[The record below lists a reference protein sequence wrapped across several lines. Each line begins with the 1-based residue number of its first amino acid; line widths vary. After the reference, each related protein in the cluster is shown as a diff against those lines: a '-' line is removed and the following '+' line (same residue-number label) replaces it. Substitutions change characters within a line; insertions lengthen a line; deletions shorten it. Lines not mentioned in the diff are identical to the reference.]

1 MTAPGAATSE
11 PWRDRPTG
19 PDGVP
24 APVPDALPR
33 IVTLMGSG
41 ETSPTMVRTH
51 RDILRRLGSQAG
63 PVVLLD
69 TPFGFQENAREI
81 AARVESYFL
90 ESLQAAVDVASGRL
104 DAGPPA
110 DDRFATEQLTAKL
123 RDARYVFSGPG
134 SPTYAL
140 RQWAGSVVPGLLTE
154 KLTRGGA
161 VTFSSAAAL
170 TLGAFTIPVYEIY
183 KAGEDPHWLD
193 GLDVLG
199 SVGLDVAV
207 VPHYNNAEGGT
218 HDTRFCYLG
227 ERRLA
232 AMERMLPASHV
243 VLGVDEHT
251 ACVVDLAARTATV
264 AGLGVVTVRRLGRSA
279 SFPAG
284 SEVPLDE
291 LLAAADGPPAYGGRT
306 AGQTTDVA
314 SGVDGEPSLPDQ
326 ASSRPAPPTSP
337 LLDLVRGHE
346 AAFGDAIAARDAPG
360 AVAAVLGVEQLIV
373 DWSTDIPQADE
384 LERARAS
391 LRAMI
396 VELGQIASEG
406 LRDPRS
412 VVGPFVDALVEL
424 RRAAREQRRFADAD
438 AVRDLLTGL
447 GVELRDSAAG
457 TQWLL
462 TPVPAAP

>member
-1 MTAPGAATSE
+1 MNSTSG
-11 PWRDRPTG
+11 PVRDG
-19 PDGVP
+19 DEELG
-24 APVPDALPR
+24 APVDAVPR
-33 IVTLMGSG
+33 ILTLMGSG
-41 ETSPTMVRTH
+41 ETSPTMVKTH
-51 RDILRRLGSQAG
+51 RDILRRLDAQAG

-81 AARVESYFL
+81 AARVESYFQ
-90 ESLQAAVDVASGRL
+90 ESLQTRIDVASGLL
-104 DAGPPA
+104 DADSTTDSP
-110 DDRFATEQLTAKL
+110 FAKEQLTARL

-140 RQWAGSVVPGLLTE
+140 RRWTGSVVPGLLVE
-154 KLTRGGA
+154 KLAHGGA

-170 TLGAFTIPVYEIY
+170 TLGAFTVPVYEIY

-207 VPHYNNAEGGT
+207 VPHFNNAEGGT

-232 AMERMLPASHV
+232 VMEKMLPPSHV

-251 ACVVDLAARTATV
+251 ACVIDLVARTATV
-264 AGLGVVTVRRLGRSA
+264 AGLGVVTVRKLGRSVTFA
-279 SFPAG
+279 AG
-284 SEVPLDE
+284 SEVPLDD
-291 LLAAADGPPAYGGRT
+291 LLAAADDTPLLGSILAARDVGQGPAAQPGSSE
-306 AGQTTDVA
+306 AGSPV
-314 SGVDGEPSLPDQ
+314 PRLPV
-326 ASSRPAPPTSP
+326 SP
-337 LLDLVRGHE
+337 LLDLVRSHE
-346 AAFGDAIAARDAPG
+346 ADFADAVAARDASR

-391 LRAMI
+391 LRTMI
-396 VELGQIASEG
+396 VELGQLANDG
-406 LRDPRS
+406 LRDPRA

-424 RRAAREQRRFADAD
+424 RRVAREQKRFADAD
-438 AVRDLLTGL
+438 AVRELLTSL
-447 GVELRDSAAG
+447 GVELRDGAAG
-457 TQWLL
+457 TEWLL
-462 TPVPAAP
+462 APDPAQR